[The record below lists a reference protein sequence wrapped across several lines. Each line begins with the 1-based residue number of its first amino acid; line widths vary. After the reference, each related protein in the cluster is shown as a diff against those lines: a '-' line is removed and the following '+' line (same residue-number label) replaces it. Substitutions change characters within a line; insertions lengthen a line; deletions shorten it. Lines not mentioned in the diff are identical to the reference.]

1 LVKAVGTCRF
11 LRRPQLLARF
21 GRVEWSRQS
30 HLGVF
35 RPAMIRESG
44 ILMIICKQTI
54 DDVLICNEILNA
66 RVPYTCCPLSDG
78 MVMTW
83 NVCAFTREKGLSS
96 TGPRKDDKV

>member
-1 LVKAVGTCRF
+1 
-11 LRRPQLLARF
+11 
-21 GRVEWSRQS
+21 
-30 HLGVF
+30 
-35 RPAMIRESG
+35 MMRESG

-83 NVCAFTREKGLSS
+83 NVCGFTREKGLSS